1 MKVVWMKPPRVS
13 GRSLAQILGRAFC
26 LSARDLPGWWM
37 RAVRSCVCNSRA
49 AVLWTVVFCSLAALT
64 GSVAASEKFK
74 TTMADPLIAVHDG
87 FVDEKTCSSCHA
99 DQAAAFAKSHHAKAM
114 TVADDKS
121 VLGNFNNIQFDRDGV
136 VASFF
141 RRDDRFFV
149 RTEGPDGKQ
158 ADYEVKYTFAYEPL
172 QQYLVDLGG
181 GRLQALDIAWDT
193 QKREWFWL
201 GEGSAAKPGSTF
213 HWTGPFYRW
222 NRTCIDCHS
231 TDPRTNFEPQSNEY
245 NSSYVATSIG
255 CQSCHGGGA
264 KHIEWARAKAAN
276 ASTAAADPGLAK
288 VNSNTCFACHA
299 RRTRLVDRY
308 QPGGTLSRSVFP
320 CIASQRPLFSGRA
333 DPGRGFRIRFLPAK
347 QDGNGRRDLFRLPP
361 AARGYRQ
368 GRGQWVMHA
377 VPRRD
382 WPGTFCR
389 QRPER
394 RVRHPGT
401 HASSPRLTWRSL
413 RQLSHAGTDLHEG
426 RSPTRSFLR
435 HSSP

>member
-1 MKVVWMKPPRVS
+1 
-13 GRSLAQILGRAFC
+13 
-26 LSARDLPGWWM
+26 M

-64 GSVAASEKFK
+64 GSVAASENSK
-74 TTMADPLIAVHDG
+74 TSMADPLIAVHDG

-121 VLGNFNNIQFDRDGV
+121 VLGDFNNIQFDRDGV
-136 VASFF
+136 AASFF

-158 ADYEVKYTFAYEPL
+158 ADYQVKYTFAYEPL

-264 KHIEWARAKAAN
+264 KHVEWARAKAAN

-288 VNSNTCFACHA
+288 VDSNTCFACHA

-308 QPGGTLSRSVFP
+308 QPGDTFSISFPLHCFAATSIFRTGRSWTRFSNTVPSSKARWRWQASPVSTATGRTRVPSRP
-320 CIASQRPLFSGRA
+320 RA
-333 DPGRGFRIRFLPAK
+333 MDYARSATP
-347 QDGNGRRDLFRLPP
+347 RLPRNVLQATIR
-361 AARGYRQ
+361 AARST
-368 GRGQWVMHA
+368 
-377 VPRRD
+377 PRHTRII
-382 WPGTFCR
+382 PKAHLALFAPIVTCR
-389 QRPER
+389 N
-394 RVRHPGT
+394 G
-401 HASSPRLTWRSL
+401 
-413 RQLSHAGTDLHEG
+413 
-426 RSPTRSFLR
+426 PT
-435 HSSP
+435 

>member
-1 MKVVWMKPPRVS
+1 MKPPRVS

-288 VNSNTCFACHA
+288 VDSNTCFACHA

-308 QPGGTLSRSVFP
+308 QPGGHFLDQFSPALLRSDLYFPDGQILDEVFEY
-320 CIASQRPLFSGRA
+320 G
-333 DPGRGFRIRFLPAK
+333 
-347 QDGNGRRDLFRLPP
+347 
-361 AARGYRQ
+361 
-368 GRGQWVMHA
+368 
-377 VPRRD
+377 
-382 WPGTFCR
+382 
-389 QRPER
+389 
-394 RVRHPGT
+394 
-401 HASSPRLTWRSL
+401 
-413 RQLSHAGTDLHEG
+413 
-426 RSPTRSFLR
+426 SFQQ
-435 HSSP
+435 SKMAM

>member
-1 MKVVWMKPPRVS
+1 MLAFAAPVDAAETAPP
-13 GRSLAQILGRAFC
+13 
-26 LSARDLPGWWM
+26 SA
-37 RAVRSCVCNSRA
+37 
-49 AVLWTVVFCSLAALT
+49 
-64 GSVAASEKFK
+64 
-74 TTMADPLIAVHDG
+74 ADPLIAPHEG
-87 FVDEKTCSSCHA
+87 FVDEKTCTSCHA

-114 TVADDKS
+114 AIADDRS

-136 VASFF
+136 AASFF

-213 HWTGPFYRW
+213 HWTGSFYRW

-264 KHIEWARAKAAN
+264 KHVEWVRAKAAN
-276 ASTAAADPGLAK
+276 ASTAAADPGLVK
-288 VNSNTCFACHA
+288 VDTNTCFACHA

-308 QPGGTLSRSVFP
+308 QPGGHFLDQFSPALLRSDLYFP
-320 CIASQRPLFSGRA
+320 
-333 DPGRGFRIRFLPAK
+333 
-347 QDGNGRRDLFRLPP
+347 
-361 AARGYRQ
+361 
-368 GRGQWVMHA
+368 
-377 VPRRD
+377 
-382 WPGTFCR
+382 
-389 QRPER
+389 
-394 RVRHPGT
+394 
-401 HASSPRLTWRSL
+401 
-413 RQLSHAGTDLHEG
+413 
-426 RSPTRSFLR
+426 
-435 HSSP
+435 